1 MNLVVSSVSEL
12 SEALANAF
20 AARQKISAVA
30 LGSIN
35 RVLEYRPED
44 MTITVETGLT
54 LAGLQAE
61 TSKNHQ
67 WLPIDPPFPDRVTID
82 QLLNENLSGPRRFG
96 YGTIREHL
104 LGLKAILAD
113 GRIIQNGGKVVKNV
127 AGFDL
132 CKLFVG
138 SRWSL
143 GIVVEATFKLRPIP
157 RQEVIVRADFSDARS
172 ALLAVESILTSELV
186 PIVLDLYSEEF
197 PECSVVLGIAGSE
210 EEVEWQMALAK
221 NRGFSPVTTLEY
233 ENQFWRATGKPKA
246 TSTLPSHLAEALLLI
261 KPESFVARAGDGIIY
276 YRGGTETRSVPP
288 GNALDRRLKETFDP
302 HDILPELLVP

>member
-1 MNLVVSSVSEL
+1 MNLAVSSVPEL
-12 SEALANAF
+12 SEALAKAF
-20 AARQKISAVA
+20 VARQRISAVA
-30 LGSIN
+30 LGPMK

-54 LAGLQAE
+54 LAALRAE
-61 TSKNHQ
+61 TSKNRQ
-67 WLPIDPPFPDRVTID
+67 WLPIDPPFPGEVTID

-104 LGLKAILAD
+104 LGLKAVLAD

-132 CKLFVG
+132 CKLLVG

-157 RQEVIVRADFSDARS
+157 RQEVFVRADFSEARS
-172 ALLAVESILTSELV
+172 AILSIESILGSELV
-186 PIVLDLYSEEF
+186 PIVLDLYSKQF
-197 PECSVVLGIAGSE
+197 PGCSAVLGIAGSE

-221 NRGFSPVTTLEY
+221 DREFSAVTTLDY
-233 ENQFWRATGKPKA
+233 QDQFWRATGKPKHV
-246 TSTLPSHLAEALLLI
+246 SVLPSRVAEELLLRT
-261 KPESFVARAGDGIIY
+261 PESFVARAGDGIIY
-276 YRGGTETRSVPP
+276 YRGGTEIPNASP
-288 GNALDRRLKETFDP
+288 GNALDRKVKETFDP
-302 HDILPELLVP
+302 RNILPELLAP